1 MFRVTVVVL
10 AALALLAPSVAAAAT
25 DELSTTDRLDAR
37 RFVTAGPRAY
47 DIGTEAGRYPA
58 SGFHTRGE
66 MGGIW
71 SPPVKLLDGIWF
83 GLDGTWIGPSTKF
96 TSGHGY
102 VKMALP
108 GKPGLSV
115 ERTDFVP
122 GESRG
127 VLVGLQF
134 TASGAEQTFD
144 LTMQAHSELMSSYP
158 WGETTADGKP
168 FNQTTFNLPDQAAAS
183 ADGNAL
189 VFTEDGTPPLPGA
202 AEHHWAAAVGANV
215 AADPAHP
222 AQTGPGF
229 RGPQQVTD
237 GVTPPG
243 PRICGASGP
252 NTKPTTEP
260 CDDTDYGKGAGGQL
274 SYHVVVPAGGEKTI
288 WFGVAGAQA
297 PSGSAAGAARET
309 LKDLLADPEAALKA
323 KTAARDAV
331 AARTKLD
338 LPGDPQLA
346 EGIDWSKQN
355 LADAVQETSGLQ
367 IRETNAGTRY
377 PPPVGTVDHARWIA
391 AGFPDYP
398 WMFSTDGEYTAFA
411 SVALGQ
417 FDEIEDHLRGLR
429 DVSLK
434 LNGSS
439 GKVVHEV
446 VNDGTVFFGALA
458 DPGNTDETAKFP
470 SAVALVW
477 RWTGDD
483 AFLREM
489 YAFTR
494 ANMHFIVEKLDADG
508 DGSPEGLGN
517 VERTGMGEEKLDNT
531 VYTIRGLTDLADMA
545 AARHDRA
552 TERWAQRHASDLESR
567 FEAAWWLENVPG
579 YADSLDDP
587 GDNPLY
593 QRFWIG
599 VTPMEAELTG
609 DDGQA
614 EPGLARHDRAVR
626 SLAVHQ
632 KDCYGDDFG
641 LYHTGAAGCDGST
654 EPDKNEKQTFT
665 LNTAIMAVGEGN
677 YGRLGPDQQQRFTT
691 ANRRLQLPDP
701 DEQPGAMPEIAPS
714 PLYGRSVDKKFTERA
729 SVLQAW
735 GAYGTAWPVVHQQL
749 GVRPDLGRGR
759 LEVVPQPPSA
769 APISGSDIRLGGS
782 GSVDVSA
789 RHSGRTFTTTVT
801 AHAPVSVR
809 IGATLPVGAQVDQV
823 RLDGRSV
830 SADERDTNRGL
841 EVTVATSPGAKHT
854 LVVTTR

>member
-1 MFRVTVVVL
+1 MFRVTVIV
-10 AALALLAPSVAAAAT
+10 AAAFALLSPSVALAA

-58 SGFHTRGE
+58 MGFHTRGE

-71 SPPVKLLDGIWF
+71 SPPIKLLDGIWF
-83 GLDGTWIGPSTKF
+83 GIDGAWIGPATEF

-127 VLVGLQF
+127 VLVGLRF
-134 TASGAEQTFD
+134 AASGAAQTFD

-183 ADGNAL
+183 DDGNAL

-202 AEHHWAAAVGANV
+202 AEHHWAAAVGADT

-222 AQTGPGF
+222 AQTGSGF
-229 RGPQQVTD
+229 RGPQQD
-237 GVTPPG
+237 PPG
-243 PRICGASGP
+243 PVICPASGP
-252 NTKPTTEP
+252 DAPEQP
-260 CDDTDYGKGAGGQL
+260 DRCDDTAYGHGAGGQL

-297 PSGSAAGAARET
+297 ASGSAAGAARAA
-309 LKDLLADPEAALKA
+309 LKDLLADPNGALEA
-323 KTAARDAV
+323 KTAARDAL

-338 LPGDPQLA
+338 LPGDPLLA
-346 EGIDWSKQN
+346 QGIDWSKQN

-398 WMFSTDGEYTAFA
+398 WMFATDGEYTAFA

-417 FDEIEDHLRGLR
+417 FAEIEDHLRGLR

-434 LNGSS
+434 LNGNS

-446 VNDGTVFFGALA
+446 VNDGTVYFGALA

-494 ANMHFIVEKLDADG
+494 ANMHFVVDRLDADG
-508 DGSPEGLGN
+508 DGWPEGLGN

-545 AARHDRA
+545 RARGDGA
-552 TERWAQRHASDLESR
+552 TQGWARRHAADLAQR

-609 DDGQA
+609 PDGRA
-614 EPGLARHDRAVR
+614 EPGLASHDHGVR
-626 SLAVHQ
+626 SLEVHQ
-632 KDCYGDDFG
+632 RPCYGDDFG

-665 LNTAIMAVGEGN
+665 LNTAVMAVGEGN
-677 YGRLGPDQQQRFTT
+677 YGRLGPDEQQRFTT

-714 PLYGRSVDKKFTERA
+714 PLYGRSVEKKFTERA

-759 LEVVPQPPSA
+759 LEVVPQPPSS
-769 APISGSDIRLGGS
+769 APITGTNIRLGAS
-782 GSVDVSA
+782 GSVDVRA
-789 RHSGRTFTTTVT
+789 QHSGTTFTTTVT
-801 AHAPVSVR
+801 VHAPVRLR
-809 IGATLPVGAQVDQV
+809 IGATLPAGASVASAT
-823 RLDGRSV
+823 LDGQQV
-830 SADERDTNRGL
+830 NTDERETNRGV
-841 EVTVATSPGAKHT
+841 EVTAAASPGGKHT
-854 LVVTTR
+854 LVVTMR